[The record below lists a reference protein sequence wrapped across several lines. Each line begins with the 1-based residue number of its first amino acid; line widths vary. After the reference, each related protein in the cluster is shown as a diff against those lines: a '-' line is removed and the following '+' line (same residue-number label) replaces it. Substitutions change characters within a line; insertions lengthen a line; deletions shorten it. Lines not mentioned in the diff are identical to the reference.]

1 VRLRYIPRFMGE
13 ILLGAV
19 VGLILGG
26 IGAWLV
32 LRTRAATLEER
43 LVARDGKI
51 AELDAKITEQA
62 ASLSLA
68 QIELTQA
75 RQELIQSETRR
86 VEEGKAAVEK
96 LAMLNEAQAKL
107 SDAFKALS
115 AEALQSNNAAFLNLA
130 NATLEKFQE
139 GARSDLDKRQVA
151 IDALVKPVKET
162 LQKFDVKIGEIE
174 KSRIEAYGGL
184 TLQVR
189 GLAEAQVTL
198 QREASNLVKAL
209 GSPRVRGRWG
219 ELQLR
224 RVIELAGMLE
234 HCDFV
239 EQAHVATDEGA
250 LRPDV
255 VVKLP
260 GNKSLVI
267 DAKTPMES
275 YLQALEATTET
286 DRRAKLAEHAR
297 NIREHMKLLGMKSYW
312 KQFQPAPE
320 FVVLFV
326 PGESFFS
333 AALEFEPD
341 LIDRQI
347 DENHVI
353 PASPTT
359 LIALLRAAAYGW
371 RQESLAE
378 NAQKISELG
387 RVLYE
392 RIETMSEHFGRIG
405 SSLKGAV
412 ENYNKAVG
420 SLETR
425 VLVSARELRKL
436 KVTDAAEEIGT
447 PNQVEVIPRTVTDS
461 SASGAMELPPAGNG
475 TK

>member
-1 VRLRYIPRFMGE
+1 MEAIIFWVFV
-13 ILLGAV
+13 GAIFA
-19 VGLILGG
+19 GLVT
-26 IGAWLV
+26 WLA
-32 LRTRAATLEER
+32 LRTQTATLQER
-43 LVARDGKI
+43 LTGRDRKI
-51 AELDAKITEQA
+51 AELEAGQVKQEADFSLAKIE
-62 ASLSLA
+62 LA
-68 QIELTQA
+68 QTREALA
-75 RQELIQSETRR
+75 QSETRL
-86 VEEGKAAVEK
+86 EEERKAAEAKHAILVESR
-96 LAMLNEAQAKL
+96 EALGHQ
-107 SDAFKALS
+107 FKALS
-115 AEALQSNNAAFLNLA
+115 QDALQSNNAAFLNLA
-130 NATLEKFQE
+130 QATLEKFQE

-151 IDALVKPVKET
+151 IDQMVQPVRET

-174 KSRIEAYGGL
+174 KSRVEAYGGL
-184 TLQVR
+184 MQQVR
-189 GLAEAQVTL
+189 GLAEAQATL

-224 RVIELAGMLE
+224 RVVELAGMLE

-239 EQAHVATDEGA
+239 EQAHVATEDGA

-267 DAKTPMES
+267 DAKTPMDA
-275 YLQALEATTET
+275 YLKALEAPSEPE
-286 DRRAKLAEHAR
+286 RRALLAEHAR
-297 NIREHMKLLGMKSYW
+297 NIREHMRLLGAKSYW

-378 NAQKISELG
+378 NAQKISDLG

-392 RIETMSEHFGRIG
+392 RVQTMSEHFGRIG

-420 SLETR
+420 SLESR

-436 KVTDAAEEIGT
+436 KVSDDVDEIET
-447 PNQVEVIPRTVTDS
+447 PNQVEVAPRALTES
-461 SASGAMELPPAGNG
+461 SGNG
-475 TK
+475 TASKE

>member
-1 VRLRYIPRFMGE
+1 MRYTPRFME
-13 ILLGAV
+13 AFLYWLCGAIFAGV
-19 VGLILGG
+19 
-26 IGAWLV
+26 ATWLA
-32 LRTRAATLEER
+32 LRTQAATLHER
-43 LVARDGKI
+43 LAGRDKKI
-51 AELDAKITEQA
+51 AELESRLTEQSA
-62 ASLSLA
+62 TISLA
-68 QIELTQA
+68 QTEAMQT
-75 RQELIQSETRR
+75 RQELIQSETRLA
-86 VEEGKAAVEK
+86 EERKSAAEK
-96 LAMLNEAQAKL
+96 LALLSEAQNKL
-107 SDAFKALS
+107 SGAFTALS
-115 AEALQSNNAAFLNLA
+115 SEALQKNNAAFLNLA

-151 IDALVKPVKET
+151 IDQLVQPVRET

-174 KSRIEAYGGL
+174 KSRVEAYGGL
-184 TLQVR
+184 TQQVR

-209 GSPRVRGRWG
+209 GTPRVRGRWG

-224 RVIELAGMLE
+224 RVVELAGMLE
-234 HCDFV
+234 HCDFM
-239 EQAHVATDEGA
+239 EQAHVVTEDGA

-260 GNKSLVI
+260 GNKTLVI
-267 DAKTPMES
+267 DAKTPMDA
-275 YLQALEATTET
+275 YLQALEAPTEPE
-286 DRRAKLAEHAR
+286 RRAKLAEHAR
-297 NIREHMKLLGMKSYW
+297 NIREHMKLLGLKSYW

-320 FVVLFV
+320 FVVLFI

-378 NAQKISELG
+378 NAQKISDLG

-392 RIETMSEHFGRIG
+392 RVHTMSEHFGRVG

-436 KVTDAAEEIGT
+436 KVTDDADEIET
-447 PNQVEVIPRTVTDS
+447 PNQIELIPRTMTEL
-461 SASGAMELPPAGNG
+461 SAGSVGELPLPEKSAKG
-475 TK
+475 KP

>member
-1 VRLRYIPRFMGE
+1 MESVIFWVAVGAIFSGLLTWLALRSQ
-13 ILLGAV
+13 
-19 VGLILGG
+19 
-26 IGAWLV
+26 
-32 LRTRAATLEER
+32 TATLQER
-43 LVARDGKI
+43 LMGRDRKI
-51 AELDAKITEQA
+51 AELEARLVDQS

-68 QIELTQA
+68 QIESTQA
-75 RQELIQSETRR
+75 RQELIQSETRLI
-86 VEEGKAAVEK
+86 EERKSAEEK
-96 LAMLNEAQAKL
+96 LAILGEAQAKL

-115 AEALQSNNAAFLNLA
+115 SEALQKNNAAFLNLA

-139 GARSDLDKRQVA
+139 GARNDLDKRQTA
-151 IDALVKPVKET
+151 IDELVKPVKET

-184 TLQVR
+184 TQQVR
-189 GLAEAQVTL
+189 GLADAQVTL

-209 GSPRVRGRWG
+209 GTPRVRGRWG

-224 RVIELAGMLE
+224 RVVELAGMLE
-234 HCDFV
+234 HCDFL
-239 EQAHVATDEGA
+239 EQAHVATDDGA

-260 GNKSLVI
+260 GGKSLVI
-267 DAKTPMES
+267 DAKTPMEA
-275 YLQALEATTET
+275 YLQALEAPSEPE
-286 DRRAKLAEHAR
+286 RRAKLAEHAR

-320 FVVLFV
+320 FVVLFI

-392 RIETMSEHFGRIG
+392 RVQTMCVHFGRVG
-405 SSLKGAV
+405 ASLKGAV

-420 SLETR
+420 SLESR

-436 KVTDAAEEIGT
+436 KVSDAANEIEG
-447 PNQVEVIPRTVTDS
+447 PSQVDVIPRALTEPADKS
-461 SASGAMELPPAGNG
+461 ENGQLP
-475 TK
+475 T

>member
-1 VRLRYIPRFMGE
+1 MEVIVFW
-13 ILLGAV
+13 IFVGAV
-19 VGLILGG
+19 FAGL
-26 IGAWLV
+26 ATWLA
-32 LRTRAATLEER
+32 LRTQTATLQER
-43 LVARDGKI
+43 LTGRERKIDELESRVAEK
-51 AELDAKITEQA
+51 DAA
-62 ASLSLA
+62 LSMA
-68 QIELTQA
+68 QIESTRAL
-75 RQELIQSETRR
+75 QELMKSETRM
-86 VEEGKAAVEK
+86 VEERKASAEK
-96 LAMLNEAQAKL
+96 LAILNEAQAKL

-115 AEALQSNNAAFLNLA
+115 SEALQKNNATFLNLA

-139 GARSDLDKRQVA
+139 GAKHDLEKRQTA
-151 IDALVKPVKET
+151 IDEMVKPVKET
-162 LQKFDVKIGEIE
+162 LQKFDVKMGEME
-174 KSRIEAYGGL
+174 KSRVEAYGGL
-184 TLQVR
+184 TQQVR

-224 RVIELAGMLE
+224 RVVELAGMLE

-255 VVKLP
+255 VVRLP

-267 DAKTPMES
+267 DAKTPMEA
-275 YLQALEATTET
+275 YLQALDAPSEPE
-286 DRRAKLAEHAR
+286 RRAKLAEHAR

-320 FVVLFV
+320 FVVLFI

-378 NAQKISELG
+378 NAQKISDLG

-392 RIETMSEHFGRIG
+392 RVQTMSEHFGRVG
-405 SSLKGAV
+405 TSLKGAV

-420 SLETR
+420 SLESR

-436 KVTDAAEEIGT
+436 KVSDAADELVG
-447 PNQVEVIPRTVTDS
+447 PAQVDVIPRTLQPPE
-461 SASGAMELPPAGNG
+461 SAEES
-475 TK
+475 

>member
-1 VRLRYIPRFMGE
+1 MRYSPGFMEG
-13 ILLGAV
+13 ILLGALAGFV
-19 VGLILGG
+19 LGG
-26 IGAWLV
+26 VGAWLV

-43 LVARDGKI
+43 LAAREGKI
-51 AELDAKITEQA
+51 TELDAKMTEQS

-68 QIELTQA
+68 QIESTQA
-75 RQELIQSETRR
+75 RQELIQSETQL
-86 VEEGKAAVEK
+86 VEERKAATEK

-239 EQAHVATDEGA
+239 EQAHVTTDEGA

-275 YLQALEATTET
+275 YLQALEATTEV

-392 RIETMSEHFGRIG
+392 RIETMSEHFARIG

-436 KVTDAAEEIGT
+436 
-447 PNQVEVIPRTVTDS
+447 
-461 SASGAMELPPAGNG
+461 
-475 TK
+475 

>member
-1 VRLRYIPRFMGE
+1 MAG
-13 ILLGAV
+13 ILFWAV
-19 VGLILGG
+19 AGVILGG
-26 IGAWLV
+26 
-32 LRTRAATLEER
+32 AATWLALQAQAARLQER
-43 LVARDGKI
+43 LAARQGRI
-51 AELDAKITEQA
+51 AELEARLAEQTA
-62 ASLSLA
+62 LVASIQA
-68 QIELTQA
+68 ELGQA
-75 RQELIQSETRR
+75 RQELIQSETRL
-86 VEEGKAAVEK
+86 VEERKAALEK
-96 LAMLNEAQAKL
+96 LVILNEAQAKL

-115 AEALQSNNAAFLNLA
+115 AEALKSNNAAFLNLA

-139 GARSDLDKRQVA
+139 GARNDLEKRQTA
-151 IDALVKPVKET
+151 IDQLVKPVRET

-174 KSRIEAYGGL
+174 KSRLEAYGGL
-184 TLQVR
+184 TQQVR

-224 RVIELAGMLE
+224 RVVELAGMLE
-234 HCDFV
+234 RCDFI
-239 EQAHVATDEGA
+239 EQAHVATADGA

-255 VVKLP
+255 VVQLP
-260 GNKSLVI
+260 GGKNLVI
-267 DAKTPMES
+267 DAKTPMEA
-275 YLQALEATTET
+275 YLQALEAPTEAE
-286 DRRAKLAEHAR
+286 RRAKLAEHAR
-297 NIREHMKLLGMKSYW
+297 NIREHMKLLGTKSYW

-378 NAQKISELG
+378 NAQKISDLG
-387 RVLYE
+387 RELYE
-392 RIETMSEHFGRIG
+392 RLGTMTEHFGRIG
-405 SSLKGAV
+405 SSLRSAV
-412 ENYNKAVG
+412 ENYNKTVA
-420 SLETR
+420 SLEGR
-425 VLVSARELRKL
+425 VLVSARRLREL
-436 KVTDAAEEIGT
+436 KVTDAAHELE
-447 PNQVEVIPRTVTDS
+447 NAKQVDVIPRTLEDS
-461 SASGAMELPPAGNG
+461 SAGDSKM
-475 TK
+475 